1 MKNKE
6 FDGYKFTIFFYKT
19 ISDGIFCKLVDVTF
33 LKKLLWFYCIDLKKG
48 FTDTYQ
54 LYINIWRDD
63 ARIYSS

>member
-6 FDGYKFTIFFYKT
+6 FVGYKFTIFFYKT
-19 ISDGIFCKLVDVTF
+19 KLDGIFYKLVDMTF

-48 FTDTYQ
+48 FTYTNQ

-63 ARIYSS
+63 ARIYLL